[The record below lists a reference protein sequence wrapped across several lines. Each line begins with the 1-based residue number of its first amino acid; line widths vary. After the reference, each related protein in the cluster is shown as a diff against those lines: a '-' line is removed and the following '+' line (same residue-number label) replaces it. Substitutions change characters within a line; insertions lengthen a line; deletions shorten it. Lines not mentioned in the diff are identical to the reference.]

1 MRRSS
6 ASTFHTRCQDMIW
19 WYVMPSDRKFARRA
33 AVTSVAC
40 SALVIIT
47 SPAASSA
54 PAFDS
59 QGYIDST
66 ARCTA
71 PSTAVVFGS
80 TASSRVAICR
90 SSDGGYQYR
99 GVRVRDGAR
108 LITSASR
115 SSDGAFTAD
124 NDGIEYTVTSNALT
138 ISTGARV
145 IRDEKMLDF
154 HRPGATRPTTAPTAP
169 TTSTAPSTSTA
180 PRATPTPTT
189 SLPPPLPAEVGGS

>member
-1 MRRSS
+1 
-6 ASTFHTRCQDMIW
+6 
-19 WYVMPSDRKFARRA
+19 MPSDRKFARRA
-33 AVTSVAC
+33 AVTSAAC
-40 SALVIIT
+40 SALLIVA
-47 SPAASSA
+47 SPVASAA
-54 PAFDS
+54 PPFDS
-59 QGYIDST
+59 QGYVDST

-90 SSDGGYQYR
+90 NSDGDYQYR
-99 GVRVRDGAR
+99 GVRVRDGAK

-124 NDGIEYTVTSNALT
+124 NDGIEYTVTSNALI

-154 HRPGATRPTTAPTAP
+154 HRPGATRQTTAPTAP
-169 TTSTAPSTSTA
+169 TTSTAPTPSPA
-180 PRATPTPTT
+180 PRTTPTATATPTTP
-189 SLPPPLPAEVGGS
+189 LPPPLPAEVGGS